1 MRKPT
6 TISAWPFISKERR
19 QSRAPSSSELSR
31 FRRNSE
37 TRLALSRVCSESFD
51 VSDGGSGNRSCLER
65 IRMAII
71 RTRQLPAGR
80 AAGAADYC
88 CSGLRIFAAGCFLF
102 HSIPPAISGAD
113 DGLSFPSLVARIFHV
128 DGKRLHPPD
137 RLSQAPNR
145 GTRIFDRV
153 RLVSAVHF
161 TLLRTES

>member
-6 TISAWPFISKERR
+6 TISPWPFISEERR

-37 TRLALSRVCSESFD
+37 TRLALSCVCSESFD
-51 VSDGGSGNRSCLER
+51 VSDGCAGNRSCLER
-65 IRMAII
+65 IRMAI
-71 RTRQLPAGR
+71 RTRQLLAGR

-113 DGLSFPSLVARIFHV
+113 DGLSFSSLVARIFHV

-145 GTRIFDRV
+145 GTRIFDRL

-161 TLLRTES
+161 AL